1 MVYFQTKNPI
11 LGKFWRA
18 LEWQIWYILW
28 PFGIYYCRFGNLV
41 VYFSPFWYIGVFF
54 VKKNLAPLVVAVAK
68 PEEVKKI
75 PTFSN
80 EFLSQHHYL
89 CMVLRSSV
97 DIQLTDRRNVD
108 KMTEKIESPRPSR

>member
-54 VKKNLAPLVVAVAK
+54 CQEKSGTPGSGCCQARRSEKNSYFFK
-68 PEEVKKI
+68 
-75 PTFSN
+75 
-80 EFLSQHHYL
+80 
-89 CMVLRSSV
+89 
-97 DIQLTDRRNVD
+97 
-108 KMTEKIESPRPSR
+108 